1 MSEPP
6 APVANPHLFGHAAAE
21 RAWLTAWRAGRLPHA
36 WLLAGPRGVG
46 KATLAYRLARA
57 YLAGLGKEPTW
68 NDPDA
73 PVFRMVKSRGH
84 PDLVVLEPAT
94 GKGKGGL
101 WKVGEVRGALEGLY
115 RTSTTGRR
123 ICLIDEADAVLNDE
137 GENALLKV
145 LEEPPRGLVF
155 LLVAQRPGRLL
166 RTIHSRCAALHLA
179 PLPEPLVE
187 EGLRRLLPDRDPAG
201 LPRLAELGEGSIGR
215 ALEMEALDWAGGYA
229 ALLDAFA
236 AARDEAGRLRAV
248 TTAMRQAEGA
258 GSFRTVSTF
267 LAVMLRRLV
276 RVRLGRRPALELYP
290 GEAERL
296 ERLAGTGDL
305 DRWFGLWEKLA
316 ALAERVEAINLDP
329 LQAVLQIAHGICSP
343 EAERVPGFA

>member
-1 MSEPP
+1 VSEPP
-6 APVANPHLFGHAAAE
+6 APSANPHLLGHAAAE
-21 RAWLTAWRAGRLPHA
+21 RAWLAAWRAGRLPHA

-57 YLAGLGKEPTW
+57 YLAGLSKEPTW
-68 NDPDA
+68 NDPAA
-73 PVFRMVKSRGH
+73 PVFRMVASRGH

-115 RTSTTGRR
+115 RTSSTGRR

-258 GSFRTVSTF
+258 GS
-267 LAVMLRRLV
+267 
-276 RVRLGRRPALELYP
+276 G
-290 GEAERL
+290 
-296 ERLAGTGDL
+296 
-305 DRWFGLWEKLA
+305 
-316 ALAERVEAINLDP
+316 
-329 LQAVLQIAHGICSP
+329 
-343 EAERVPGFA
+343 